1 MVMEKCKVSFESWP
15 WQSPSSCARFKAF
28 QHVNRRLRLV
38 EFSRGFAEPD
48 WCTKGHV
55 GYVLA
60 GEMEIDF
67 GGDRVRFA
75 AGDGIFIP
83 AGPENRHKATVLSD
97 TVTLVL
103 VEDAEA

>member
-1 MVMEKCKVSFESWP
+1 MEKCKVSFESLP
-15 WQSPSSCARFKAF
+15 WQSPLPCARYKAF
-28 QHVNRRLRLV
+28 QQGNRRLRLV

-48 WCTKGHV
+48 WCMKGHV
-55 GYVLA
+55 GYVLT
-60 GEMEIDF
+60 GEMAIDF
-67 GGDRVRFA
+67 GGNCVRFA